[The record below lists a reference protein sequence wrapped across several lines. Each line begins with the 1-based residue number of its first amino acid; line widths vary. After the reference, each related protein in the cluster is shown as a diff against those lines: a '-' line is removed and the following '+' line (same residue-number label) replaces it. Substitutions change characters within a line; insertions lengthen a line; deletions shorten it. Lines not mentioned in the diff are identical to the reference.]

1 MKIFVIYNPVSGL
14 RWIDNA
20 SKIKKI
26 LLDRKVDYTWFETK
40 PVPHQDFSIFF
51 QEKYDRVL
59 AVGGDGTVRE
69 VAQFFI
75 ENKILV
81 PLAIIPLGSA
91 NVLASTLGIP
101 LFPVV
106 NSLEFA
112 LTCFPQTL
120 DAISVNRQYHA
131 LICAG
136 QGYDTS
142 LINQTTRKLK
152 KQYGV
157 FAYLI
162 SFLRTFFLYFNHRY
176 TIVVDGK
183 RYETVG
189 KIAIVLNG
197 LSVLGIP
204 LDKKIS
210 PSDGIL
216 DVVVFNPYTLWD
228 IFHALFYSFWRGM
241 RRTPRV
247 QIFSGKEI
255 SINQR
260 RGKFIQIDGEVFRA
274 KNLQMRVVPSVIN
287 IVYKKKF

>member
-14 RWIDNA
+14 RWVDNA
-20 SKIKKI
+20 DKIKKI
-26 LLDRKVDYTWFETK
+26 LSDKEIDCTWFETQ
-40 PVPHQDFSIFF
+40 PVTRQDFSIFF
-51 QEKYDRVL
+51 QASYERVL
-59 AVGGDGTVRE
+59 VVGGDGTVRD

-75 ENKILV
+75 ENKISV
-81 PLAIIPLGSA
+81 PLGIIPLGSA
-91 NVLASTLGIP
+91 NLLALTLGIP
-101 LFPVV
+101 LFNLA

-112 LTCFPQTL
+112 LNSSPQIL
-120 DAISVNRQYHA
+120 DAISVNRQYYG

-152 KQYGV
+152 KQYGF
-157 FAYLI
+157 FAYVI
-162 SFLRTFFLYFNHRY
+162 SFLKTFFLYFNRRY

-216 DVVVFNPYTLWD
+216 DVVVFNPRTLWD
-228 IFHALFYSFWRGM
+228 IFHALLYSFWQGIE
-241 RRTPRV
+241 RTPRV

-260 RGKFIQIDGEVFRA
+260 GGKFIQVDGEVFRA
-274 KNLQMRVVPSVIN
+274 KNLQIHVLPSAIN